1 MSVAGLCQVCE
12 NAQAEHACRTCGR
25 QVCDDHWSDTVR
37 ACSACARGVDADDPG
52 GEGPASGGEGP
63 DPGRGDSNPG
73 DGYR

>member
-25 QVCDDHWSDTVR
+25 QVCEDHWSDTVR

-52 GEGPASGGEGP
+52 REGP
-63 DPGRGDSNPG
+63 DPGRGDSGPG

>member
-37 ACSACARGVDADDPG
+37 ACSACARGVDADDPRR
-52 GEGPASGGEGP
+52 EGP
-63 DPGRGDSNPG
+63 DPGRGDSGPG